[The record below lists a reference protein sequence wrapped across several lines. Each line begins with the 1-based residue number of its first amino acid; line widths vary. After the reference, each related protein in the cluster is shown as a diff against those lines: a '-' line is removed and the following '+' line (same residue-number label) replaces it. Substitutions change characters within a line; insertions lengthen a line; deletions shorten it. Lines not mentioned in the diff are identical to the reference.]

1 MPEGKIVL
9 KVCHLYPEL
18 LNLYGDRGNVMAFAR
33 RCRWRGLGVE
43 VQPVNPGD
51 PVDFREVDF
60 LFLGG
65 GSDREQNLIAR
76 DLEKRRDLLQAAVE
90 DGLVVLAI
98 CGGYQL
104 LGRYYRT
111 LEGRVIPGLGLLDL
125 YTEAG
130 RKRMIGNV
138 VIELQIEGEPVRVV
152 GFENHAG
159 RTFLGPQVSPL
170 GRVLVGCG
178 NNGEDGTEGAR
189 YRNVFCSYLHGPL
202 LPKNPRLVDYLIS
215 LALARRGLPADLA
228 SLDDSLENAA
238 AEVML
243 RRLLK

>member
-1 MPEGKIVL
+1 ML

>member
-1 MPEGKIVL
+1 M

>member
-1 MPEGKIVL
+1 ML
-9 KVCHLYPEL
+9 KVCHLYPDL
-18 LNLYGDRGNVMAFAR
+18 LNLYGDRGNVMAYVR
-33 RCRWRGLGVE
+33 RCQWRGMEVE
-43 VQPVNPGD
+43 VYRINLGD
-51 PVDFREVDF
+51 PVDFQEMDF

-65 GSDREQNLIAR
+65 GSDREQNLMAG
-76 DLEKRRDLLQAAVE
+76 DLEKRRELLQAAVE

-111 LEGRVIPGLGLLDL
+111 LEGQVIPGLGLLDF

-138 VIELQIEGEPVRVV
+138 AVELEIEGEPVRVT

-159 RTFLGPQVSPL
+159 RTFLGQISPL
-170 GRVLVGCG
+170 GRVLVGYG

-189 YRNVFCSYLHGPL
+189 YKNVFCSYLHGPL

-215 LALARRGLPADLA
+215 LALKRRGLPAELA
-228 SLDDSLENAA
+228 PLDDRLERAA
-238 AEVML
+238 AEIML
-243 RRLLK
+243 KRLLK

>member
-1 MPEGKIVL
+1 M
-9 KVCHLYPEL
+9 KVCHLYPDL
-18 LNLYGDRGNVMAFAR
+18 LNLYGDRGNVMAYVR
-33 RCRWRGLGVE
+33 RCQWRGMEVE
-43 VQPVNPGD
+43 VYRINLGD
-51 PVDFREVDF
+51 PVDFQEMDF

-65 GSDREQNLIAR
+65 GSDREQNLMAG
-76 DLEKRRDLLQAAVE
+76 DLEKRRELLQAAVE

-111 LEGRVIPGLGLLDL
+111 LEGQVIPGLGLLDF

-138 VIELQIEGEPVRVV
+138 AVELEIEGEPVRVT

-159 RTFLGPQVSPL
+159 RTFLGQISPL
-170 GRVLVGCG
+170 GRVLVGYG

-189 YRNVFCSYLHGPL
+189 YKNVFCSYLHGPL

-215 LALARRGLPADLA
+215 LALKRRGLPAELA
-228 SLDDSLENAA
+228 PLDDRLERAA
-238 AEVML
+238 AEIML
-243 RRLLK
+243 KRLLK